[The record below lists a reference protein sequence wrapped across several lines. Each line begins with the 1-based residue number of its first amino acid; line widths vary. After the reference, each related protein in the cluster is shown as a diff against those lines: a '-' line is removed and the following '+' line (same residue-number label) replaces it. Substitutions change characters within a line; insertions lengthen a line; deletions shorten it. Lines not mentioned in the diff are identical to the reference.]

1 MFKVARFVVRVAV
14 LEEGVRARDLVRL
27 VDAALLVL
35 GGVEG
40 LVDGGVLEEL
50 EQPGEGK
57 LSVLWMGW
65 EARVNW
71 GQRASY
77 AVRRVWVWGD
87 GFTWDDGVDAMT
99 SRDTGGR
106 MRRESARTAP

>member
-1 MFKVARFVVRVAV
+1 VFRRVQ
-14 LEEGVRARDLVRL
+14 RL
-27 VDAALLVL
+27 VH
-35 GGVEG
+35 GGVFQ
-40 LVDGGVLEEL
+40 EL

-71 GQRASY
+71 GQRASD

-87 GFTWDDGVDAMT
+87 GSTLDDGVDAMT

>member
-1 MFKVARFVVRVAV
+1 MFQVARFVVRVAV
-14 LEEGVRARDLVRL
+14 LEEGVRPGDLVRL
-27 VDAALLVL
+27 VHAAFLVFRRVQRL
-35 GGVEG
+35 VHGGVFQ
-40 LVDGGVLEEL
+40 EL

-57 LSVLWMGW
+57 LSVLCVGW

-87 GFTWDDGVDAMT
+87 GFTWDDGVDAMA